1 MSQPALAFQSED
13 SSTATPSEV
22 STTLPVSAGVAYEVF
37 ADAVETPR
45 WLPVV
50 QAARVLERNPQG
62 RPTRVSF
69 TGRLDRGTLGYT
81 LHYRY
86 DAAQLLVAWDSE
98 GDGSMVISG
107 EARFLPLSPRACMMV
122 YRLTI
127 ALPTSAEW
135 IDHHYDGHPASAV
148 VADFREHLKRLI

>member
-1 MSQPALAFQSED
+1 MSQPALAY
-13 SSTATPSEV
+13 SSDVASPASPSEV

-50 QAARVLERNPQG
+50 QGARVLERNPQG

-69 TGRLDRGTLGYT
+69 MGRLDRGTIGYT
-81 LHYRY
+81 LQYRY
-86 DAAQLLVAWDSE
+86 DASQLLVAWESQ

-107 EARFLPLSPRACMMV
+107 DARFLPLSPRACMMV

-148 VADFREHLKRLI
+148 VADFREHLKRLM